1 MSRYTVQR
9 RTEYKSGVSAGDGRL
24 LAEISDSATRMNLT
38 FTEAQAMAQH
48 PMFHITPPSG
58 WMNDPN
64 GMFQLGALY
73 HVFYQWNPAAG
84 EHWIPAAYP
93 VPYCFA
99 VYDSDIS
106 LQIHLVCSIHAA
118 QYCIFI
124 AYLNA
129 YSQWCV

>member
-1 MSRYTVQR
+1 M
-9 RTEYKSGVSAGDGRL
+9 SGVSAGDGRL
-24 LAEISDSATRMNLT
+24 LAEIYNSATRMNLT

-84 EHWIPAAYP
+84 DYTNESLLRTLYHTALPFTTVTFHCRYTWFAAYMLP
-93 VPYCFA
+93 NTAF
-99 VYDSDIS
+99 
-106 LQIHLVCSIHAA
+106 
-118 QYCIFI
+118 
-124 AYLNA
+124 
-129 YSQWCV
+129 